1 MQQAYGNITIRV
13 PDLPEGTPEELGL
26 DTQLVNE
33 LTVTVDQWVVTIK
46 ETIDRENAKK
56 KEGSSAQGETEYW
69 RQRNATFNTLFQQL
83 NLQQVKKILQVLKLK
98 SEQSDGYNMEAFDAQ
113 YQ

>member
-33 LTVTVDQWVVTIK
+33 LTVTVVSTI
-46 ETIDRENAKK
+46 T
-56 KEGSSAQGETEYW
+56 TPH
-69 RQRNATFNTLFQQL
+69 F
-83 NLQQVKKILQVLKLK
+83 
-98 SEQSDGYNMEAFDAQ
+98 
-113 YQ
+113 